1 MERRLEGREGKARR
15 RLAREYFEGD
25 VTPETHHAF
34 ARPDVHEVLTEFG
47 YWLNEFDGDSS
58 TYVRRRAKDHIVTHR
73 LDGSWHHTIPGGK
86 DVDGQGSESLRQH
99 LHQREK
105 NHDSCET

>member
-1 MERRLEGREGKARR
+1 MERRREGREGKARR

-58 TYVRRRAKDHIVTHR
+58 TYVRRRGEDYLITHR

-99 LHQREK
+99 LEQREK
-105 NHDSCET
+105 NHDGGEP